1 MPSKILEGNFGSASY
16 TVVLPIIIDWRVS
29 RQYGTAKKLFRVHCA
44 VWKIHKGLY
53 LVITWLF
60 GYFTKLN

>member
-1 MPSKILEGNFGSASY
+1 MPSKILKGNFGSANY
-16 TVVLPIIIDWRVS
+16 TVVLPITDWRVS
-29 RQYGTAKKLFRVHCA
+29 RHYGAAKKHFRVHCA

-60 GYFTKLN
+60 GYFIKLN